1 MPDSDSGVASGVPM
15 DVTQSL
21 GSQSPAVIPGQ
32 QQLGT
37 PGRVG
42 NNSDVGDNSF
52 SHNNGSKQSMVKYG
66 ELIILGYNGQLPQGE
81 NWATL
86 NKVSY
91 WANKIQVC
99 LNKDD

>member
-21 GSQSPAVIPGQ
+21 GSQSPGVIPGQ
-32 QQLGT
+32 QQLGGGT

-52 SHNNGSKQSMVKYG
+52 SQNNGSKQLMVKYG
-66 ELIILGYNGQLPQGE
+66 ELIILGYNGQLPQGQF
-81 NWATL
+81 WL
-86 NKVSY
+86 FSKCFDRILY
-91 WANKIQVC
+91 
-99 LNKDD
+99 